1 MTKKHTQKGFTI
13 VELIIV
19 MAVIAILLA
28 IAIPV
33 YINIVD
39 KAKISTDL
47 ANLDTLNR
55 VTAAYRFSE
64 NITNDDTFHGISTDE
79 ARMQK
84 LVDTKY
90 LSNTVSTVAEGESFN
105 WIVDSQRW
113 AYSLYEL
120 AGPGSASY
128 LFSGLSL
135 DDFLKTGSW
144 HIGDEGFSSGYG
156 LLFIDNSQDE
166 YTLKSTAQLSEG
178 TGGGYGILF
187 ETSLTDPDHDTG
199 YVLQFDRGYNGII
212 IRPRANGSEGSPLLV
227 LHNDDNSI
235 IPASKSDEWWSQEH
249 EITLQVTQ
257 SGAQEGTKIMSAWI
271 DDTQII
277 SDWQFESSVAADNNF
292 TGFRS
297 WGDTTVYSGLDIQ

>member
-1 MTKKHTQKGFTI
+1 M
-13 VELIIV
+13 E
-19 MAVIAILLA
+19 
-28 IAIPV
+28 
-33 YINIVD
+33 

-55 VTAAYRFSE
+55 VTATYKFSE
-64 NITNDDTFHGISTDE
+64 NIGTDDTFYGISTDE

-90 LSNTVSTVAEGESFN
+90 LSQTVSSIVDGESFN
-105 WIVDSQRW
+105 WIIDSQRW

-120 AGPGSASY
+120 AGSGSANY
-128 LFSGLSL
+128 LFSDLSL

-144 HIGDEGFSSGYG
+144 HISDEGFSSGYG

-212 IRPRANGSEGSPLLV
+212 IRPRTNGSEGSPLLV
-227 LHNDDNSI
+227 LHNDDNPV
-235 IPASKSDEWWSQEH
+235 IPSSKSDDWWADEH

-257 SGAQEGTKIMSAWI
+257 NGAQEGTKTMSAWI
-271 DDTQII
+271 DGTQII
-277 SDWQFESSVAADNNF
+277 SDWQFESSTAADNNF

-297 WGDTTVYSGLDIQ
+297 WGDSTVYSGLDIQ